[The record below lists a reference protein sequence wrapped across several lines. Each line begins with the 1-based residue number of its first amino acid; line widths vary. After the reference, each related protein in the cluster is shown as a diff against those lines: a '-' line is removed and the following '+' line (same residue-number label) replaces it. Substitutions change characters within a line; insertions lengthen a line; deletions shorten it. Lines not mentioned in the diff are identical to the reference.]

1 MYKKYVKRLNP
12 VDVSYGGVCWFLVC
26 YSGVCLVVL
35 KGDDGS
41 VMVFFGWGL
50 LFWLGCVGVGD
61 AFLFFGV

>member
-1 MYKKYVKRLNP
+1 MLVMGEYVGFLCVKY
-12 VDVSYGGVCWFLVC
+12 

>member
-41 VMVFFGWGL
+41 VMVFFGW
-50 LFWLGCVGVGD
+50 
-61 AFLFFGV
+61 AESFLTLIEIFLYSFIIN

>member
-1 MYKKYVKRLNP
+1 MLVMGEYV
-12 VDVSYGGVCWFLVC
+12 GFLCVEY

-35 KGDDGS
+35 KGDDSS

>member
-41 VMVFFGWGL
+41 VMVFFGW
-50 LFWLGCVGVGD
+50 
-61 AFLFFGV
+61 A